1 MQRLLLLLV
10 VCCVGAHSVEGNN
23 YASLEGDT
31 LVKGL
36 GEPLGDYVQEMDD
49 KDDWFGPA
57 GTPKV
62 VKADKEMELGEI
74 EVRPHPPPHF
84 VG

>member
-1 MQRLLLLLV
+1 MRRLLFLLV
-10 VCCVGAHSVEGNN
+10 VCYVGAQGVEGNN

-36 GEPLGDYVQEMDD
+36 GEPLGD
-49 KDDWFGPA
+49 A
-57 GTPKV
+57 GTSKV
-62 VKADKEMELGEI
+62 VKADKEMELGESA
-74 EVRPHPPPHF
+74 VRSHPSPRS